1 MKSSVRGAFL
11 LGIIMEKILVSSC
24 LLGAP
29 VRYDGSGQQL
39 LHPQLVTWQQQGRIV
54 AFCPEIA
61 GGLSTPRDPAEIING
76 KVITNIGDDVTTE
89 FKLGAHK
96 ALQLCQQ
103 HNIRFALLKE
113 SSPSCGRNTIYDGSH
128 SGIKVAGMGLT
139 AALLTQHEIE
149 VYSESQLTQLQV
161 ALRRC

>member
-1 MKSSVRGAFL
+1 MH
-11 LGIIMEKILVSSC
+11 KILVSSC

-29 VRYDGSGQQL
+29 VRYDGRGQQL
-39 LHPQLVTWQQQGRIV
+39 LHPQLITWQQQGRIV

-76 KVITNIGDDVTTE
+76 KVITNTGDDVTTE
-89 FKLGAHK
+89 FKLGAQQ
-96 ALQLCQQ
+96 ALRLCQQ

-128 SGIKVAGMGLT
+128 SGIKVIGMGLT
-139 AALLTQHEIE
+139 ASLLENNDIKVFSEQQMPAL
-149 VYSESQLTQLQV
+149 VK
-161 ALRRC
+161 ALA

>member
-1 MKSSVRGAFL
+1 MH
-11 LGIIMEKILVSSC
+11 KILVSSC

-29 VRYDGSGQQL
+29 VRYDGCGQQL
-39 LHPQLVTWQQQGRIV
+39 LHPQLITWQQQGRIV

-76 KVITNIGDDVTTE
+76 QVITNMDDDVTTE
-89 FKLGAHK
+89 FKLGARK

-113 SSPSCGRNTIYDGSH
+113 SSPSCGRNTVYDGSH
-128 SGIKVAGMGLT
+128 SGIKVIGMGLT
-139 AALLTQHEIE
+139 ASLLENNDIKVFSEQQMPAL
-149 VYSESQLTQLQV
+149 VN
-161 ALRRC
+161 ALA